1 MAGSRFE
8 SGIEV
13 AGGNDGPGTA
23 GAFEFSVDGV
33 RDEVAPDSA
42 GELEP
47 IEALPELGAVDELPD
62 AVESSP
68 PQAAS
73 VTTAPVAIINGPASR
88 RRAVRMGQP

>member
-33 RDEVAPDSA
+33 RDEVAPGST

-47 IEALPELGAVDELPD
+47 VAALPELCAADELED

-73 VTTAPVAIINGPASR
+73 VATAPVAITSGPASR
-88 RRAVRMGQP
+88 RKRVRMGQP